1 MFQLI
6 DEGVNPITSKLLSLH
21 PERNSLYRLR
31 HFNPFQ
37 NPSCRMHSTDHGIFV
52 KIFGLVL
59 ELARTSKQITELD
72 KR

>member
-1 MFQLI
+1 
-6 DEGVNPITSKLLSLH
+6 
-21 PERNSLYRLR
+21 
-31 HFNPFQ
+31 
-37 NPSCRMHSTDHGIFV
+37 MHSTDHGIFV